1 MQLLFDVTSIL
12 FLSIQHLPQWAPRF
26 CPIRVSRWDGPC
38 SHRQVCAQCS
48 ALLSSSVSHTCHS
61 VETQVRFTQQHK
73 RLSVLYLS
81 PKYSCVQ
88 NSSGNYK
95 SDNLFSGEYNCTGQ
109 RHTVQHA
116 TLRCTRVSQVCCA
129 FSCVVLV
136 ICRDGM
142 NYASLSSTNIGYHR
156 LPILNTDCVNAGNT
170 AVEPVIIC
178 AVNKGKRSR
187 Y

>member
-61 VETQVRFTQQHK
+61 VETQVRFTQKHK
-73 RLSVLYLS
+73 RLSVLCLS
-81 PKYSCVQ
+81 AKYSCVQ

-95 SDNLFSGEYNCTGQ
+95 SDSLFSREYNCTGQ
-109 RHTVQHA
+109 RHSVQHA
-116 TLRCTRVSQVCCA
+116 TLCCTRVSR
-129 FSCVVLV
+129 VLLIL
-136 ICRDGM
+136 ICGFGNLQ
-142 NYASLSSTNIGYHR
+142 NYASQSFTNIGYHR
-156 LPILNTDCVNAGNT
+156 LPIPNTDCVNAGNT

-178 AVNKGKRSR
+178 AVNKGKRPR